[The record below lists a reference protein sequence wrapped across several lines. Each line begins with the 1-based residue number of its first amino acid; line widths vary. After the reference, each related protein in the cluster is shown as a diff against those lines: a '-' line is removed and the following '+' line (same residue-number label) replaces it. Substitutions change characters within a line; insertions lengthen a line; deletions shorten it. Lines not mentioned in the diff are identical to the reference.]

1 MEGLLDR
8 LRDVAA
14 SSQKLQKRLVAYSR
28 LLGKPVDNAFLRD
41 KELTAIGR
49 MVEGFPDAELKK
61 ELAAWFETE
70 TRAVSEHRDEFR
82 FRFGTELAASLNQ
95 AGLSAHGQLPA
106 LRVGLFTVRVDFDS
120 GRATVFWGPE
130 VEKLKTGLPLSP
142 EGLSRTLK
150 KWTEDLESRSIP
162 PDKFRKMLVEA
173 YQRVVVI
180 KGLGAGARVPL
191 TDVSAELV
199 MMMQPAS
206 FRADPSKNRFVE
218 YPRVRF
224 SYDLYRLRSTAT
236 PDEAVKL
243 RLHVATFDAT
253 TRKTSA
259 LWVPDNREGE
269 GTHYAYLS
277 VGGEA

>member
-14 SSQKLQKRLVAYSR
+14 SSQKLQKRLNAYR
-28 LLGKPVDNAFLRD
+28 GLLDKPVDNAFART
-41 KELTAIGR
+41 KELAAIGR
-49 MVEGFPDAELKK
+49 MVESFPDAELKK
-61 ELAAWFETE
+61 ELAAWLETE
-70 TRAVSEHRDEFR
+70 GKAVSEHRDEFR
-82 FRFGTELAASLNQ
+82 FRFGTELAASLKQ

-120 GRATVFWGPE
+120 GKATVFWGPE
-130 VEKLKTGLPLSP
+130 VEKLKSGLPLSP
-142 EGLSRTLK
+142 EGLGQTLR

-173 YQRVVVI
+173 YQRVVTI
-180 KGLGAGARVPL
+180 KGVGAGARVPL
-191 TDVSAELV
+191 ADVSAELV

-206 FRADPSKNRFVE
+206 FRADPSKSRFVE

-224 SYDLYRLRSTAT
+224 SFDLYRLRSAGTS
-236 PDEAVKL
+236 DESAKL

-253 TRKTSA
+253 TRKTTA
-259 LWVPDNREGE
+259 LWVPDNTEGE
-269 GTHYAYLS
+269 GTHYAYVS